1 MAFSTTN
8 LNTLSS
14 SILTLK
20 SIKPSNTFNNSTFL
34 LPKSFP
40 FAHLN
45 ISCSS
50 SHNYNQRPEYIPN
63 KIPNNHDS
71 YIRILDQTLRDGEQ
85 APGAAMTRS
94 EKLAIAH
101 QLAKLGVDVMEVG
114 FPASSKDDLEAVK
127 IIAKEVGN
135 LVDDETGY
143 VPVIAACARCV
154 RSDIDAAWEALKYAK
169 RPRLNVFISTSEI
182 HMKYKLNKTPQEV
195 LKLAKDSVSYVKSL
209 GCVDISFICE
219 DAGRSDKE
227 FLYQVYGEAIKA
239 GATTITFTDTV
250 GYNFPS
256 EVAEFITD
264 MKANIH
270 GIENAII
277 SVHCHDDLGLANANS
292 IAAAQAGAKQVEVT
306 INGIGERAGNTS
318 LEEFVMAI
326 KCRGHDVL
334 GGLHTGINPEHISK
348 TSKMVEEFTGL
359 SIQKN
364 KAVVGAHVF
373 SHASGIHQD
382 GILKNKSTYQ
392 IMSPEDIGL
401 FQSNDGGIVLGKHSG
416 RHALKSRLVE
426 LGYNFD
432 EKKIDEIFWRFK
444 QLAETKKY
452 PSNGDIKS
460 LVSELLMETELKA

>member
-8 LNTLSS
+8 LNTPSS
-14 SILTLK
+14 AILTLK
-20 SIKPSNTFNNSTFL
+20 SIKPNNTFNNITFL
-34 LPKSFP
+34 LQKSFP
-40 FAHLN
+40 FSHSY
-45 ISCSS
+45 IRCSS

-71 YIRILDQTLRDGEQ
+71 YVRILDQTLRDGEQ

-94 EKLAIAH
+94 EKLAVAH
-101 QLAKLGVDVMEVG
+101 QLAKLGVDIMEVG
-114 FPASSKDDLEAVK
+114 FPASSKDDFEAVK

-135 LVDDETGY
+135 LVDNETGY
-143 VPVIAACARCV
+143 APVIAACARCV
-154 RSDIDAAWEALKYAK
+154 KSDIDAAWEALKYAK
-169 RPRLNVFISTSEI
+169 RPRVDVFIS
-182 HMKYKLNKTPQEV
+182 Q
-195 LKLAKDSVSYVKSL
+195 SL
-209 GCVDISFICE
+209 GCVDIGFICE

-277 SVHCHDDLGLANANS
+277 SVHCHDDLGLANANT
-292 IAAAQAGAKQVEVT
+292 IAGAHAGARQVDVT
-306 INGIGERAGNTS
+306 INGIGERAGNAA

-326 KCRGHDVL
+326 KCRCHDVL
-334 GGLHTGINPEHISK
+334 GGLRTGINPEQISK
-348 TSKMVEEFTGL
+348 ASKMIEEFTGL

-401 FQSNDGGIVLGKHSG
+401 FQSNDSGIVLGKHSG

-426 LGYNFD
+426 LGYNVD
-432 EKKIDEIFWRFK
+432 EKKMDEIFWRFK

-452 PSNGDIKS
+452 PSNEDIKS
-460 LVSELLMETELKA
+460 LVSEVLMETELKA